1 MPPISR
7 KLVLFALAAS
17 LVGGLSVDAH
27 AQSSPAAA
35 AIANATAGTASSQ
48 DTPYPAW
55 GGQSGPIATIPFQ
68 KISAGVNFDASQ
80 YMGSVVS
87 APATSQVLNLSLD
100 DAIHRGLDYNLA
112 LQVRRQQQQVF
123 RGEFSQGVQTL
134 LPSLTASA
142 STALTEEDLV
152 TLGFKPGSF
161 AGLLPAGETIPSI
174 ISYQSSSAQLNLQ
187 WSVFNY
193 AAIKDYQAAK
203 QAVKFVA
210 NDTLDSQQQ
219 VVLNVAQAYLQVLAA
234 ASQLTDA
241 QALLKADE
249 ASLRD
254 AAAEHQAGTAANIDE
269 LRARVQFQAQQQAV
283 IADQNDLAKKNIVL
297 ERMIGLDARQ
307 PINLTEIIPYAE
319 LDAQPPLAQ
328 VRETAWTTRAD
339 YLSAQQQV
347 RAAQLLRDAAKAERY
362 PTLSFGGYY
371 GVIGITYGSY
381 HGDFVAQAQLKFP
394 IFQEA
399 KFRGDRQVAEQQVN
413 EGQSQAENI
422 KQQIDADLRNAYLD
436 YQSAKTLVAVA
447 RSNVDLAKIELD
459 EANDRFK
466 AGVTENLAVTDAEAT
481 LAQADTTLVNSMYQ
495 YNLSKLELARA
506 MGIIDRQYRE
516 YLNGK

>member
-1 MPPISR
+1 
-7 KLVLFALAAS
+7 
-17 LVGGLSVDAH
+17 
-27 AQSSPAAA
+27 
-35 AIANATAGTASSQ
+35 
-48 DTPYPAW
+48 
-55 GGQSGPIATIPFQ
+55 
-68 KISAGVNFDASQ
+68 
-80 YMGSVVS
+80 
-87 APATSQVLNLSLD
+87 
-100 DAIHRGLDYNLA
+100 
-112 LQVRRQQQQVF
+112 
-123 RGEFSQGVQTL
+123 
-134 LPSLTASA
+134 
-142 STALTEEDLV
+142 
-152 TLGFKPGSF
+152 
-161 AGLLPAGETIPSI
+161 
-174 ISYQSSSAQLNLQ
+174 
-187 WSVFNY
+187 
-193 AAIKDYQAAK
+193 
-203 QAVKFVA
+203 VKFVA